1 MPDVFLFNVGDE
13 AVSVSLL
20 SRSSTAV
27 PLQKPARPAEVECV
41 WDTAICSFALARRNL
56 GGRYTVVWNRGFEI
70 STFQIGPLEPTESA
84 SPISAQFLSSMFLT
98 KLAVHGGLFAMFTGR
113 WYPPG
118 TKVPGTDRRAGQDGH
133 VIPVRADRGRG
144 RNSERPWNDDAE
156 VRRTADIYN
165 QFAKVNDP
173 TYNPFGTARA
183 REEAVAKRTRM
194 WSASTVHRQLQI
206 ARDKG
211 WIIGKTIGT
220 PRKRRKL

>member
-1 MPDVFLFNVGDE
+1 
-13 AVSVSLL
+13 
-20 SRSSTAV
+20 
-27 PLQKPARPAEVECV
+27 
-41 WDTAICSFALARRNL
+41 
-56 GGRYTVVWNRGFEI
+56 
-70 STFQIGPLEPTESA
+70 
-84 SPISAQFLSSMFLT
+84 MFLT

-183 REEAVAKRTRM
+183 REEAVAKRTRV